1 MNKVIIDFRNKLIY
15 KKDSYVMYKSIV
27 IIGLGSLG
35 GFFAENISRM
45 DGLQTLILIDPD
57 IIEHRNIGRSI
68 YRKSD
73 IGKFKVIALKEII
86 KHNNEDLNIITHP
99 IEYID
104 NRVVTPN
111 ADLVID
117 CRDIV
122 CTRDCNIDVRL
133 YISYT
138 TLVIDTKK
146 NIKVNKKSN
155 GRYIHGL
162 RNLDLAAASIIATQI
177 IYSGEIKELIRKQ
190 LIQQIPINS
199 ANKEIL
205 KSIRDY
211 DDKPD
216 IVIDYC
222 KGDEKIRN
230 FYECLPSI
238 VRANTTRDMILIV
251 GQDKN
256 GQVIQ
261 KFKKCEITSFN
272 NAVTKIGELTR
283 NLNLNYESYTL
294 KLNEIDHDEVY
305 IELLPE
311 TGGA

>member
-1 MNKVIIDFRNKLIY
+1 
-15 KKDSYVMYKSIV
+15 MYKSIV

-45 DGLQTLILIDPD
+45 DGLQSLILIDPD
-57 IIEHRNIGRSI
+57 IVEDRNIGRSI
-68 YRKSD
+68 YRKND
-73 IGKFKVIALKEII
+73 IGKFKVETLKNII
-86 KHNNEDLNIITHP
+86 KHNSDELNITTHP

-104 NRVVTPN
+104 NKVVTPD
-111 ADLVID
+111 ADLVVD
-117 CRDIV
+117 CRDII
-122 CTRDCNIDVRL
+122 CSRNNNIDVRL
-133 YISYT
+133 YISFNM
-138 TLVIDTKK
+138 LVIDSKK
-146 NIKVNKKSN
+146 NIKVNKQSN
-155 GRYIHGL
+155 GRYIHNL
-162 RNLDLAAASIIATQI
+162 RNVDLAAASIIATQM
-177 IYSGEIKELIRKQ
+177 IYSGEIKDLIRKQ
-190 LIQQIPINS
+190 ITHQIPINS

-205 KSIRDY
+205 KSIREFDN
-211 DDKPD
+211 KPD

-222 KGDEKIRN
+222 KGDEKIKN

-238 VRANTTRDMILIV
+238 VKANTTKDLILIV
-251 GQDKN
+251 GQDKE

-272 NAVTKIGELTR
+272 NAVTKIGEVTR

-294 KLNEIDHDEVY
+294 RLNDLGYDEVY